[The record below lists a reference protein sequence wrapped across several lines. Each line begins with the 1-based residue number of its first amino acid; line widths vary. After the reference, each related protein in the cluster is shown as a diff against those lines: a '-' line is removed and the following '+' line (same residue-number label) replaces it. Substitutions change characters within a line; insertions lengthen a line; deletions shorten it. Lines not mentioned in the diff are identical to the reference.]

1 MMLAQRLYEGVELG
15 EEGAVAL
22 ITYMRTDSVRV
33 SNDALGPGPRAHR
46 LSYGEK
52 YLPEK
57 PNFFKSKKDAQEA
70 HEAIRPTDVAR
81 TPESV
86 RRYLPDDMFRL
97 YQMIWQRFVASQM
110 VPAVFDQTTVDISA
124 NDYTFRASG
133 SVVKFDGYLT
143 VYQVV
148 KEEEEKEDQG
158 DTDSRT
164 LPQLARRR
172 ALAPGNDPPGAA
184 LHRAAAALH
193 RSDARE
199 GARRKGHRPAFHLR
213 HDHLDDRRA
222 RVRQQGSGPLYSRL
236 CWAKK

>member
-1 MMLAQRLYEGVELG
+1 MKAS
-15 EEGAVAL
+15 VAL

-46 LSYGEK
+46 LRATAK
-52 YLPEK
+52 NICPEK

-86 RRYLPDDMFRL
+86 RQYLPDDMFRL

-164 LPQLARRR
+164 LPQSAAKASSCAWKRFAPTSTSPSRRR
-172 ALAPGNDPPGAA
+172 AT
-184 LHRAAAALH
+184 RKR
-193 RSDARE
+193 RS
-199 GARRKGHRPAFHLR
+199 
-213 HDHLDDRRA
+213 
-222 RVRQQGSGPLYSRL
+222 
-236 CWAKK
+236 